1 MKWWRNWRKRVH
13 CPHRHLRGIYGD
25 DVNRVGGYRLFC
37 VDCGRF
43 LDGPVSLADERPLK
57 PPTIPA
63 DKKRVTVTSA
73 QVSAARARVEA
84 DRRLG
89 EKTPDWIVRVA
100 SLSKH
105 NPVA

>member
-1 MKWWRNWRKRVH
+1 VKWWRNWLKRRH

-43 LDGPVSLADERPLK
+43 LDGPASLAEERPAPL
-57 PPTIPA
+57 PTVPK
-63 DKKRVTVTSA
+63 DKKIIKVTPA

-84 DRRLG
+84 DKRLG
-89 EKTPDWIVRVA
+89 EKTPDWIVRV
-100 SLSKH
+100 SRLSNS
-105 NPVA
+105 NPIA